1 MAELLNKPKFELSE
15 SELQDLEE
23 YEFNHGPLRILTNA
37 IQSRSSVIISLRNNH
52 KLIATVKAFDRHSV
66 GDGYKRYLNYELDH
80 KNNPIKCDSDIE
92 LAERIKKIPLKNYR
106 NFIIVAHV
114 DHGKSTLSDR
124 LLEITGVVRANDVNK
139 QVLDK
144 LDVEKER
151 GITVKAQ
158 TVSMIYHYKNE
169 DYLFHL
175 VDSPGHV
182 DFRLEVSR
190 SYASCQGS
198 LLLVDAVE
206 GIKAQTV
213 ANFYVAYSMNLKLI
227 PVINKIDLDSAD
239 IGKAEEQIELTFELP
254 KEDVVHVSAKNGLNV
269 EYLLPTIIER
279 VPPPLNCDK
288 SAPLRAQIVDS
299 WYDPYVGV
307 ILLVNIVDGVIK
319 KGSKIESMITR
330 EKFEVKEVGIMYPN
344 RKVLPELSAGQVAY
358 IVPGMKDPNNAY
370 VGDTLI
376 NVGSKVEQLEGFEE
390 PKPMVFVGAFPAD
403 GTDFK
408 KMEESLQHLFLNDRS
423 VTFQRTT
430 SNALG
435 QGWRLGFLGSLH
447 ASIFKERLEK
457 EHGKNL
463 IITAPTVPYKITFK
477 DGSEEIVRNPDDFP
491 DGTRRSDID
500 FFSEPYVEALM
511 TFPSEYTGTVITI
524 CDNNRGEQVD
534 LQYLTNGQTLLR
546 YNIPTAHLIDDFFGK
561 LKGATKGYASL
572 DYEDAGYKPSDIHKL
587 ELLVNGKGVDA
598 LATVMH
604 KTQIE
609 KNAREFVKRLKEF
622 LRIQQF
628 EVVIQAKANNRIVA
642 RETIKAR
649 RKDVLAKLHASDVS
663 RRKKLLVRQKE
674 GKKHMKSIVY
684 MAFSQKSPAIKSQ
697 AKGGSQLA
705 WLAFN
710 DHSPATGAA
719 LETEP
724 TGRAHRQ
731 STGKVHR
738 QRKRQQE
745 IGQPQAR
752 VPPA

>member
-1 MAELLNKPKFELSE
+1 MYINRPIDVDSQRGNFSA
-15 SELQDLEE
+15 
-23 YEFNHGPLRILTNA
+23 R
-37 IQSRSSVIISLRNNH
+37 
-52 KLIATVKAFDRHSV
+52 SV

-330 EKFEVKEVGIMYPN
+330 EKLEVKEVGI
-344 RKVLPELSAGQVAY
+344 
-358 IVPGMKDPNNAY
+358 I
-370 VGDTLI
+370 
-376 NVGSKVEQLEGFEE
+376 SK
-390 PKPMVFVGAFPAD
+390 
-403 GTDFK
+403 
-408 KMEESLQHLFLNDRS
+408 
-423 VTFQRTT
+423 
-430 SNALG
+430 
-435 QGWRLGFLGSLH
+435 
-447 ASIFKERLEK
+447 
-457 EHGKNL
+457 
-463 IITAPTVPYKITFK
+463 
-477 DGSEEIVRNPDDFP
+477 
-491 DGTRRSDID
+491 
-500 FFSEPYVEALM
+500 
-511 TFPSEYTGTVITI
+511 
-524 CDNNRGEQVD
+524 
-534 LQYLTNGQTLLR
+534 
-546 YNIPTAHLIDDFFGK
+546 
-561 LKGATKGYASL
+561 
-572 DYEDAGYKPSDIHKL
+572 
-587 ELLVNGKGVDA
+587 
-598 LATVMH
+598 
-604 KTQIE
+604 
-609 KNAREFVKRLKEF
+609 
-622 LRIQQF
+622 
-628 EVVIQAKANNRIVA
+628 
-642 RETIKAR
+642 
-649 RKDVLAKLHASDVS
+649 
-663 RRKKLLVRQKE
+663 
-674 GKKHMKSIVY
+674 
-684 MAFSQKSPAIKSQ
+684 
-697 AKGGSQLA
+697 
-705 WLAFN
+705 
-710 DHSPATGAA
+710 
-719 LETEP
+719 
-724 TGRAHRQ
+724 
-731 STGKVHR
+731 
-738 QRKRQQE
+738 
-745 IGQPQAR
+745 
-752 VPPA
+752 

>member
-1 MAELLNKPKFELSE
+1 MYLHRLKYLLNSNITCSIYNRNINNVRLS
-15 SELQDLEE
+15 
-23 YEFNHGPLRILTNA
+23 ITN
-37 IQSRSSVIISLRNNH
+37 NY
-52 KLIATVKAFDRHSV
+52 RHFSITNTKNQAV

-674 GKKHMKSIVY
+674 GKKHMKSIGNITI
-684 MAFSQKSPAIKSQ
+684 A
-697 AKGGSQLA
+697 
-705 WLAFN
+705 N
-710 DHSPATGAA
+710 DAY
-719 LETEP
+719 
-724 TGRAHRQ
+724 Q
-731 STGKVHR
+731 SFLR
-738 QRKRQQE
+738 RE
-745 IGQPQAR
+745 
-752 VPPA
+752 

>member
-1 MAELLNKPKFELSE
+1 
-15 SELQDLEE
+15 
-23 YEFNHGPLRILTNA
+23 
-37 IQSRSSVIISLRNNH
+37 
-52 KLIATVKAFDRHSV
+52 
-66 GDGYKRYLNYELDH
+66 
-80 KNNPIKCDSDIE
+80 
-92 LAERIKKIPLKNYR
+92 
-106 NFIIVAHV
+106 
-114 DHGKSTLSDR
+114 
-124 LLEITGVVRANDVNK
+124 
-139 QVLDK
+139 
-144 LDVEKER
+144 
-151 GITVKAQ
+151 
-158 TVSMIYHYKNE
+158 
-169 DYLFHL
+169 
-175 VDSPGHV
+175 
-182 DFRLEVSR
+182 
-190 SYASCQGS
+190 
-198 LLLVDAVE
+198 
-206 GIKAQTV
+206 
-213 ANFYVAYSMNLKLI
+213 MNLKLI
-227 PVINKIDLDSAD
+227 PVINKIDLDPAD
-239 IGKAEEQIELTFELP
+239 IDKAEEQIELTFELP

-279 VPPPLNCDK
+279 VPPPLKCDK

-358 IVPGMKDPNNAY
+358 IVPGMKDPKNAY

-534 LQYLTNGQTLLR
+534 LQYLTNGQSLLR

-604 KTQIE
+604 RTQIE

-649 RKDVLAKLHASDVS
+649 RKDVLAKLHASDIS

-674 GKKHMKSIVY
+674 GKKHMKSIGNITI
-684 MAFSQKSPAIKSQ
+684 A
-697 AKGGSQLA
+697 
-705 WLAFN
+705 N
-710 DHSPATGAA
+710 DAY
-719 LETEP
+719 
-724 TGRAHRQ
+724 Q
-731 STGKVHR
+731 SFLR
-738 QRKRQQE
+738 RE
-745 IGQPQAR
+745 
-752 VPPA
+752 

>member
-1 MAELLNKPKFELSE
+1 MYLHLLKYLLNSNLTS
-15 SELQDLEE
+15 SLYSRNL
-23 YEFNHGPLRILTNA
+23 NNARHRI
-37 IQSRSSVIISLRNNH
+37 INNH
-52 KLIATVKAFDRHSV
+52 RHFSITNKRTQEV
-66 GDGYKRYLNYELDH
+66 GNGYKRYMNYELDH
-80 KNNPIKCDSDIE
+80 KNNPIKCESDIE

-124 LLEITGVVRANDVNK
+124 LLEITGVVRPNDANK

-239 IGKAEEQIELTFELP
+239 IDKAEEQIELTFELP

-279 VPPPLNCDK
+279 VPPPLKCDK

-358 IVPGMKDPNNAY
+358 IVPGMKDPKNAY

-534 LQYLTNGQTLLR
+534 LQYLTNGQSLLR

-604 KTQIE
+604 RTQIE

-649 RKDVLAKLHASDVS
+649 RKDVLAKLHASDIS

-674 GKKHMKSIVY
+674 GKKHMKSIGNITI
-684 MAFSQKSPAIKSQ
+684 A
-697 AKGGSQLA
+697 
-705 WLAFN
+705 N
-710 DHSPATGAA
+710 DAY
-719 LETEP
+719 
-724 TGRAHRQ
+724 Q
-731 STGKVHR
+731 SFLR
-738 QRKRQQE
+738 RE
-745 IGQPQAR
+745 
-752 VPPA
+752 